1 VFLPFRAVRRSG
13 EIVPI
18 RSFSF
23 RLYCLYHLCECY
35 VMSRVA
41 KRPSGSPGQRRVLDS
56 SLLATVTY
64 SDHATL
70 DVAFRSGA
78 VYRYF
83 AVPARVVDAL
93 LTAASTGAYFHRE
106 IRHRFRYQR
115 LS

>member
-1 VFLPFRAVRRSG
+1 
-13 EIVPI
+13 
-18 RSFSF
+18 
-23 RLYCLYHLCECY
+23 
-35 VMSRVA
+35 MSRVA
-41 KRPSGSPGQRRVLDS
+41 KRPSRSAGQTRVLDS
-56 SLLATVTY
+56 SLLAAVTY

-93 LTAASTGAYFHRE
+93 LTAPSTGAYFHRQ
-106 IRHRFRYQR
+106 IRHRFHYQR